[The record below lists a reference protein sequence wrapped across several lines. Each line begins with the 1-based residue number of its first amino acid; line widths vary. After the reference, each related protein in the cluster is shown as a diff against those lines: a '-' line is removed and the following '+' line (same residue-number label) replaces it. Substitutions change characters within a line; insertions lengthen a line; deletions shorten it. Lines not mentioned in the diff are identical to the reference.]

1 MDHIWCWPTF
11 GGHDGV
17 PGNRLLN
24 GVQNLA
30 GGQLVPLLHHLGLPQ
45 GEDMFLPRL
54 VVVLGQALVEQ
65 LQHPLGRPDD
75 VVVGEHVFIDL
86 RAVDVDVDDL
96 GLAGEGVRLEGH
108 PVGEPAAHGNQ

>member
-1 MDHIWCWPTF
+1 MLAHV

-17 PGNRLLN
+17 PGDRLLN

-65 LQHPLGRPDD
+65 LQHPMMWWSVSTFLSISERSMSMWT
-75 VVVGEHVFIDL
+75 I
-86 RAVDVDVDDL
+86 
-96 GLAGEGVRLEGH
+96 LAWLAKVSG
-108 PVGEPAAHGNQ
+108 